1 MLVCWQRRDF
11 LVAEDDR
18 GRAQKKMFGLSAAL
32 ITPFREDLSVDL
44 ARMIQH
50 AGDLLAEGCSSVT
63 LFGTTGEGASLTW
76 RERIAVLHGFAAA
89 KFDPAR
95 LVVGISSTAAESAA
109 DQALA
114 ALDAG
119 VATLLVPPPF
129 YFKGVSDEGVFA
141 WYAALL
147 ARIGGRMPRVIL
159 YHIPQVTGVGLS
171 LPLVRKLKDRYGDLI
186 LGVKD
191 SGGDWPTTR
200 AFLAEADLS
209 ILVGDERHLAAAIRL
224 GGAGAISGMANVFP
238 ARLAALVRTGQDD
251 SWLNGLVESLVEL
264 PVTPAIKALV
274 GLKRGESGWE
284 RVRAPLQPT
293 PTADVERLRQ
303 LAGGLGGK
311 KVACAQ

>member
-1 MLVCWQRRDF
+1 MAGADQG
-11 LVAEDDR
+11 
-18 GRAQKKMFGLSAAL
+18 GRAPKQMFGLSAAL
-32 ITPFREDLSVDL
+32 TTPFTADLSVDL
-44 ARMIQH
+44 PRMTEHAR
-50 AGDLLAEGCSSVT
+50 DLLAEGCRSVT

-76 RERIAVLHGFAAA
+76 RERIAVLNGFATAN
-89 KFDPAR
+89 FDPAR
-95 LVVGISSTAAESAA
+95 LVIGISSTAAESAA

-129 YFKGVSDEGVFA
+129 YFKGVSDDGVLG

-147 ARIGGRMPRVIL
+147 ERVGARMPRIIL

-200 AFLAEADLS
+200 SFLGETDLA
-209 ILVGDERHLAAAIRL
+209 ILVGDERHLAAAVRL
-224 GGAGAISGMANVFP
+224 GGAGAISGMANVLP
-238 ARLAALVRTGQDD
+238 GRLAALVRTGEED
-251 SWLNGLVESLVEL
+251 SWLSGVVESLVAL

-274 GLKRGESGWE
+274 GLKRRESGWE

-293 PTADVERLRQ
+293 PAADVEKLRRLV
-303 LAGGLGGK
+303 GELGGK
-311 KVACAQ
+311 QAACAQ

>member
-1 MLVCWQRRDF
+1 M
-11 LVAEDDR
+11 AEADR
-18 GRAQKKMFGLSAAL
+18 GVRAPKRMFGLSAAL
-32 ITPFREDLSVDL
+32 TTPFSADLSVDL
-44 ARMIQH
+44 ARMIEH

-63 LFGTTGEGASLTW
+63 LFGTTGEGASLAW
-76 RERIAVLHGFAAA
+76 RERQAVLDGFAAA
-89 KFDPAR
+89 NFDPAR
-95 LVVGISSTAAESAA
+95 LVTGISSTAAESAA

-119 VATLLVPPPF
+119 IATLLVPPPF
-129 YFKGVSDEGVFA
+129 YFKGVSDDGLFA

-159 YHIPQVTGVGLS
+159 YHIPQLTGIGLS
-171 LPLVRKLKDRYGDLI
+171 LPLVRKLKDHYGDLI

-200 AFLAEADLS
+200 SFLGQTDLA

-224 GGAGAISGMANVFP
+224 GGAGAISGIANVFP
-238 ARLAALVRTGQDD
+238 GRLAELVRTGHDD
-251 SWLNGLVESLVEL
+251 AWLNGIVETLVEL

-284 RVRAPLQPT
+284 RVRAPLERT
-293 PTADVERLRQ
+293 PAADLERLRR
-303 LAGGLGGK
+303 LAGAGREKGGK
-311 KVACAQ
+311 GNE

>member
-1 MLVCWQRRDF
+1 MQITNDTPM
-11 LVAEDDR
+11 AGADR
-18 GRAQKKMFGLSAAL
+18 GVRALKTMFGLSAAL
-32 ITPFREDLSVDL
+32 ATPFNADLSVDL
-44 ARMIQH
+44 PRMIAH
-50 AGDLLAEGCSSVT
+50 AVDLLAEGCSSVT

-76 RERIAVLHGFAAA
+76 RERAAVLHGFTVAN
-89 KFDPAR
+89 FDPTR

-114 ALDAG
+114 AFDAG

-129 YFKGVSDEGVFA
+129 YFKGVSDDGVFA

-147 ARIGGRMPRVIL
+147 ERVGRRKPQVIL

-171 LPLVRKLKDRYGDLI
+171 LPLVRKLKNRYGDLI

-200 AFLAEADLS
+200 SFLGEPDLS

-238 ARLAALVRTGQDD
+238 GRLAALVRTGQDD
-251 SWLNGLVESLVEL
+251 SWLNAIVDTVVKL
-264 PVTPAIKALV
+264 PATPAVKVLV

-293 PTADVERLRQ
+293 PAADIERVSR
-303 LAGGLGGK
+303 LARELTGK
-311 KVACAQ
+311 TACAQ

>member
-1 MLVCWQRRDF
+1 M
-11 LVAEDDR
+11 AEADR
-18 GRAQKKMFGLSAAL
+18 GARAPKKSFGLSAAL
-32 ITPFREDLSVDL
+32 TTPFSEDLSVDL
-44 ARMIQH
+44 AGMIEH
-50 AGDLLAEGCSSVT
+50 ASDVLAEGCFSVT

-76 RERIAVLHGFAAA
+76 RERKAVLDGFAAA
-89 KFDPAR
+89 NFDPAR
-95 LVVGISSTAAESAA
+95 LVVGISSTAVESAA

-129 YFKGVSDEGVFA
+129 YFKGVSDGGLFA

-147 ARIGGRMPRVIL
+147 ERVGWRMPRIIL
-159 YHIPQVTGVGLS
+159 YHIPQVTGIGLS
-171 LPLVRKLKDRYGDLI
+171 LPLVRALKDRYGDLI

-200 AFLAEADLS
+200 SFLGETDLS

-224 GGAGAISGMANVFP
+224 GGGGAISGMANVFP
-238 ARLAALVRTGQDD
+238 GRLAELVRTGQEDT
-251 SWLNGLVESLVEL
+251 WLNGIVETLVEL

-284 RVRAPLQPT
+284 RVRAPLEPT
-293 PTADVERLRQ
+293 PAVDVERLRH
-303 LAGGLGGK
+303 LAGGLGGNK
-311 KVACAQ
+311 AGWAQ